1 MRSERLILPE
11 GRNYNEWEI
20 NPSYSVPNLDRLGA
34 FGSVR
39 VDNKLLYTTP
49 ELDAKTCRNKGTN
62 PRIYL
67 WSVRGS
73 LRVSIYSRYYGIHC
87 FSAFMK
93 QLSPKER
100 FLMEEDLPE
109 IMDLLNI
116 G

>member
-1 MRSERLILPE
+1 MRNERLILPE
-11 GRNYNEWEI
+11 GRNYHGYDV
-20 NPSYSVPNLDRLGA
+20 NPNYSVPNLDKLGA
-34 FGSVR
+34 FGSVK
-39 VDNKLLYTTP
+39 VENKLLYTTP
-49 ELDAKTCRNKGTN
+49 ELDIKTSRSKGMS

-67 WSVRGS
+67 WAVSGS
-73 LRVSIYSRYYGIHC
+73 LRVSIYSRYHGVHC